1 MYKLLYLIEGRIL
14 HGAGIVVDTDTNLT
28 MMVVTG
34 GLGTSDQYNL
44 DSTEILING
53 QWKQGKCSYILS
65 NLIKV
70 D

>member
-1 MYKLLYLIEGRIL
+1 M
-14 HGAGIVVDTDTNLT
+14 VDTDTNLT

-53 QWKQGKCSYILS
+53 QWKQGKYPYIMYS
-65 NLIKV
+65 HVQKSIENLVCI
-70 D
+70 

>member
-1 MYKLLYLIEGRIL
+1 M
-14 HGAGIVVDTDTNLT
+14 VDTDINLT

-53 QWKQGKCSYILS
+53 QWKQGKYSYIMYS
-65 NLIKV
+65 RVQKSIENLV
-70 D
+70 CMY

>member
-1 MYKLLYLIEGRIL
+1 M
-14 HGAGIVVDTDTNLT
+14 VDTDTNLT

-53 QWKQGKCSYILS
+53 QWVEGKCSMFIDHV
-65 NLIKV
+65 IFKPQ
-70 D
+70 